1 MTAPAADPMALDA
14 VSLLHALQLGD
25 SAFPSGGFAFSSG
38 LETLLSDGI
47 AGGSNRNAGNLET
60 LIRRQVEE
68 RWLPCDRVALVHSHR
83 AADDPAGLI
92 SLDASLEAMTHPK
105 ELREGSRR
113 AGRALLT
120 SHLRLGSP
128 TAAGLKA
135 ILDSSPTR
143 SPVPERG
150 HLPVVQGVLWS
161 GSGMEERVAE
171 IMGLHLFLAG
181 LLGAA
186 VRLGRCGPIEA
197 QGLRRRLAPPL
208 SLALDR
214 PVPSDAEPRAYCPW
228 ADIAAMRHETQ
239 AIRLFSN

>member
-1 MTAPAADPMALDA
+1 MALGIA
-14 VSLLHALQLGD
+14 PLLHTLQMAD

-47 AGGSNRNAGNLET
+47 ASESSRITGCLET
-60 LIRRQVEE
+60 LIHRQVEE
-68 RWLPCDRVALVHSHR
+68 RWLPCDRVALVLGHR
-83 AADDPAGLI
+83 AADDPARLI
-92 SLDASLEAMTHPK
+92 GLDATLEAMTHPS

-128 TAAGLKA
+128 AAAGLKA
-135 ILDSSPTR
+135 ILDSPL
-143 SPVPERG
+143 PHGPAPERG
-150 HLPVVQGVLWS
+150 HLPVVQGVLWR

-171 IMGLHLFLAG
+171 VMGLHLFLAG
-181 LLGAA
+181 LFGAA

-197 QGLRRRLAPPL
+197 QGLRHRLALPL

-214 PVPSDAEPRAYCPW
+214 PVPADAEPRSYCPW
-228 ADIAAMRHETQ
+228 ADIAAMRHEIQ
-239 AIRLFSN
+239 ATRLFSN